1 MLQTSENLSILDMS
15 GASQANVSFVTSF
28 GHRITSEDI
37 VGTMQHCFGDEFFTN
52 QQAAS
57 NAHRFLEQ
65 ILTFPDAS
73 FDGALVWDILQ
84 FLTPPL
90 LNDVVTKLLRVLR
103 PGAML
108 LVFFNADEKTDHI
121 SVCSYRIQDAKHLTQ
136 VPRSSTKQRCEYF
149 NHRTLERIFED
160 AASLKFFLT
169 RGHLREL
176 LVRR

>member
-121 SVCSYRIQDAKHLTQ
+121 SVCSYRIQDAKNLTQ